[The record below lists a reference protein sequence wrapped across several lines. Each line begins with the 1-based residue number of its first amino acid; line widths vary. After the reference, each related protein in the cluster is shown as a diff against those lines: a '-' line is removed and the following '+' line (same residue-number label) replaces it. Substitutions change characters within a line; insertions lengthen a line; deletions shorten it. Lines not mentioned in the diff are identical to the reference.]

1 MSNFELK
8 TGRYRHYK
16 GFEYEVFGVGK
27 HSETLEDL
35 VFYKALYD
43 NKTSEL
49 WVRPKEMFFDQVEL
63 DGKKMPRFE
72 YLGE

>member
-1 MSNFELK
+1 MSEPEIK
-8 TGRYRHYK
+8 IGRYRHYK
-16 GFEYEVFGVGK
+16 GFEYEVFAVGK

-43 NKTSEL
+43 NKTSKF
-49 WVRPKEMFFDQVEL
+49 WVRPKAMFLEEIEI
-63 DGKKMPRFE
+63 DGKKLPRFE